1 MKPSNPQYKF
11 ADDSTP
17 AVEVPFTF
25 ESLPVKDQ
33 IEKYEYVNF
42 GYIEKQPGYIKNID
56 DNFSSYVGVYWDYAG
71 RKTIGSN

>member
-25 ESLPVKDQ
+25 KSLPVKDQ

-42 GYIEKQPGYIKNID
+42 GYIDDQPGYIGND
-56 DNFSSYVGVYWDYAG
+56 EFRSYVGKYWDYKG
-71 RKTIGSN
+71 TITQE